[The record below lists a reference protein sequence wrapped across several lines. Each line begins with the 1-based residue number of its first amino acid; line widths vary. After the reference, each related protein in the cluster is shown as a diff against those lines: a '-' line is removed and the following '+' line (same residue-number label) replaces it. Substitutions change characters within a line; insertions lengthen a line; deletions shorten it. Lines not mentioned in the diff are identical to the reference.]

1 MWIFCAGLSVKN
13 QGTRGRVAEPQLRR
27 TGPGVS
33 PVRPPLYTAPWFTLP
48 PPGAVGPPFHR
59 SGFVSAHGPHR
70 PDLEREFKVV
80 SSRLSFGLNFERH
93 HPEAVV
99 AKVADKLR
107 VLDLTRDDVRKVI
120 AAATSAGA
128 IYASG

>member
-1 MWIFCAGLSVKN
+1 LDPHSTGADLSRLTDLIAQARRKD
-13 QGTRGRVAEPQLRR
+13 PQL
-27 TGPGVS
+27 
-33 PVRPPLYTAPWFTLP
+33 
-48 PPGAVGPPFHR
+48 GA
-59 SGFVSAHGPHR
+59 
-70 PDLEREFKVV
+70 DLEREFKVV